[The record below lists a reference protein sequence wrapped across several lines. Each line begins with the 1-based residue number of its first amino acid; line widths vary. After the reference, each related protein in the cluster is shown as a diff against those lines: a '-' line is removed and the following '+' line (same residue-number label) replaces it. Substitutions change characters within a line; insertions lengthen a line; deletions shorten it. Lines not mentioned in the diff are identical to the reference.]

1 MRNSIIIKIF
11 VSFLLVSLLPIGS
24 LIAYNDWASRKIVY
38 NMKIEDIKKNADRLV
53 TILDRELS
61 TRKGMIQSLC
71 NKHLIRVTDR
81 ETNSSLM
88 RRKMKR
94 LLNFF
99 GQSESIFILDTHGDI
114 VATKTDDIQI
124 KNYGTRDFFKKAIHG
139 DTYVSEPAVD
149 WGKGYIY
156 YSTPIRNY
164 KKEIIGVLVMRRQV
178 EEFIWRL
185 VEGEKDYLGK
195 GSLCILTDGY
205 GVRIAHA
212 TERSLVFKSWI
223 KLDPAIKK
231 NLETEHHYGEDIKEI
246 GFTEIPE
253 VSKALA
259 QNAEG
264 YFVHPLVI
272 STEAYHGYCMPL
284 KEKDW
289 KLIYTVPASTFLAQ
303 VRHLTYN
310 AIFSTGILFVV
321 VVTLTWLLS
330 TSLLRPIKRLTFAAN
345 EIALGNLDHP
355 ITNRTED
362 EVGKLMHSFET
373 MRNKLK
379 GSYEELK
386 KASIESLL
394 MLARACEVRDE
405 DTGSHVM
412 RISYYATA
420 LAKELGLEEPFIKEL
435 RTASILH
442 DVGKIHIPDCIL
454 RKQGY
459 FTKEERAEMKKHPLY
474 GDRIFGDSEF
484 FHLAREIARWHHEN
498 WDGTG
503 YPDGLKG
510 EAIPISARIV
520 RLADSYDALVMKRPY
535 KRPWPDQAAYDEIVK
550 HSGTYFD
557 PQVVEAFKRLYE
569 KGMMQEIKANLVKRD
584 DTLGKLWV
592 LV

>member
-1 MRNSIIIKIF
+1 MRSSIIVKIF
-11 VSFLLVSLLPIGS
+11 ISFLLVSLIPIGA
-24 LIAYNDWASRKIVY
+24 LISYNYWANQYVVY
-38 NMKIEDIKKNADRLV
+38 NMKIEDIRKNADRLAKS
-53 TILDRELS
+53 IDQELS
-61 TRKGMIQSLC
+61 IRKDRIQSLC
-71 NKHLIRVTDR
+71 NKHLIRVTDK
-81 ETNSSLM
+81 EINSPLM
-88 RRKMKR
+88 KSRMKR

-99 GQSESIFILDTHGDI
+99 GQSESVFILDTHGDI
-114 VATKTDDIQI
+114 VATKTDDVQI
-124 KNYGTRDFFKKAIHG
+124 KNYGTRDFFKKAVLG

-149 WGKGYIY
+149 RGKGYIY

-178 EEFIWRL
+178 EECIWRL

-223 KLDPAIKK
+223 KLDPEVKK

-259 QNAEG
+259 QNAG
-264 YFVHPLVI
+264 VYFVHPLVI

-303 VRHLTYN
+303 VKHLTQY
-310 AIFSTGILFVV
+310 AIFSTGIVFAVV
-321 VVTLTWLLS
+321 VALTWLFS
-330 TSLLRPIKRLTFAAN
+330 VSLIRPLKRLTYAAN
-345 EIALGNLDHP
+345 EIAGGNLDHP
-355 ITNRTED
+355 ITNRKQD
-362 EVGKLMHSFET
+362 EIGRLMHSFEI
-373 MRNKLK
+373 MRNKLRD
-379 GSYEELK
+379 SYKELK
-386 KASIESLL
+386 DANIEALL
-394 MLARACEVRDE
+394 MLARACEARDE
-405 DTGSHVM
+405 DTGNHVL
-412 RISYYATA
+412 RINHYSTA
-420 LAKELGLEEPFIKEL
+420 LAKELDMEESFIKEL
-435 RTASILH
+435 GPSSILH

-459 FTKEERAEMKKHPLY
+459 FTNDEREAMKKHPLY
-474 GDRIFGDSEF
+474 GDQILGKGRF
-484 FHLAREIARWHHEN
+484 FHMARQIARWHQEN

-535 KRPWPDQAAYDEIVK
+535 KRPWSDSAAYDEIAK

-557 PQVVEAFKRLYE
+557 PKVVEAFKRLFE
-569 KGMMQEIKANLVKRD
+569 KGMIQGIREI
-584 DTLGKLWV
+584 GIHGSI
-592 LV
+592 